1 MRLLRLVLRRY
12 TVETPSILNGK
23 VMLIDSGS
31 GTTPP
36 IGIEA
41 STHSCVG
48 IVDAGIIDL
57 SIRFTRSANPSREVS
72 WPVNGVLHSRAT
84 PPGTCNVKVT
94 TKTSDYER
102 AVAEATH
109 RVATRSLIY
118 HLSGG
123 FELTIKNL
131 EHSFDVTN
139 SPLSDRL
146 RDELRLGSD
155 VYAKAALY
163 LWDFLNGISPPLSTL
178 PQDAAWLAIGARTG
192 NALWRFASRT
202 ALRSHGATQPGLGVN
217 LPPDFQNIRV
227 RTHGRGD
234 LFQFLISLLPVAG
247 AKPPYGRI
255 GVHQVWRFQ

>member
-1 MRLLRLVLRRY
+1 MPKFEKLTELVRPDFLAELHHLLWLAPFVNKGQWDEGWNCRDHALVTACLAALHGQ
-12 TVETPSILNGK
+12 TPSILNGK
-23 VMLIDSGS
+23 VMLIDSGR

-131 EHSFDVTN
+131 EHAFDITN
-139 SPLSDRL
+139 SALSDRL

-202 ALRSHGATQPGLGVN
+202 ALR
-217 LPPDFQNIRV
+217 
-227 RTHGRGD
+227 
-234 LFQFLISLLPVAG
+234 
-247 AKPPYGRI
+247 
-255 GVHQVWRFQ
+255 